1 MIAVGKLKKKSP
13 DIDSELVE
21 NIYISICILHHSS
34 IDSEIKGV

>member
-21 NIYISICILHHSS
+21 NIYIYLYLIPLFHR
-34 IDSEIKGV
+34 

>member
-21 NIYISICILHHSS
+21 NIYLSVSYTTLP
-34 IDSEIKGV
+34 